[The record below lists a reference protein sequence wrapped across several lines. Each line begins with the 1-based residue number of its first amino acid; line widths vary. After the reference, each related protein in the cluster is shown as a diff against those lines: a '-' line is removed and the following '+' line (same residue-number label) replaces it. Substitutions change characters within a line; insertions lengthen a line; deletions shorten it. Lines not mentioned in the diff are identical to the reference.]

1 MTLSLGGGAIGCR
14 CTGVV
19 LLLDSETDFVLLSQL
34 VIVGTQPRAQPRAW
48 SPVEVK
54 VVEAVCACVDRW
66 GLDKVTVDDIARASG
81 ISRATLYRLFP
92 GGRDV
97 ILEAHRVYE
106 IDQFFTVLLE
116 RLDGATDLED
126 LLVRAVTCATTE
138 LRADQHLARLL
149 ASEPGAVVSELT
161 VDGLPRIV
169 RMATAYMVPFV
180 DPYLPRSASRPL
192 IDLIA
197 RLVIS
202 YFLSPSDEID
212 LADETSARTFLAPLL
227 AAHLPTHTPSVTS

>member
-1 MTLSLGGGAIGCR
+1 
-14 CTGVV
+14 VV
-19 LLLDSETDFVLLSQL
+19 
-34 VIVGTQPRAQPRAW
+34 VGTEPRAW

-54 VVEAVCACVDRW
+54 VLEAVCACVDRW

-116 RLDGATDLED
+116 RLDGARDLED

-161 VDGLPRIV
+161 VDGLPRII
-169 RMATAYMVPFV
+169 RMAPAYLVPFV
-180 DPYLPRSASRPL
+180 DEYLPRERSRAL
-192 IDLIA
+192 IDVVA

-202 YFLSPSDEID
+202 YFLSPSDTID
-212 LADETSARTFLAPLL
+212 LGDERCARALLTPLL
-227 AAHLPTHTPSVTS
+227 APTTSPPTTSPPNARS